1 MLSIF
6 SCAYWP
12 SVCLLWRNVYLDLLP
27 IFWLGC
33 LFCFVLFLILSS
45 MSSLYILEI
54 EPLSVILFANI
65 SPVHRLSLGVIYGF
79 LCYAN
84 LLCLIRSQL
93 IIFAFISFALGN
105 WVKKILLRF
114 MDLCQRISCLCSF
127 LGGFL
132 FGWLVFFLLHCAAC
146 GILVPRPGIKPVA
159 PVVEVWHWSLNHW
172 TSREFPFSCIFMVSC
187 LIFRSLNHF

>member
-105 WVKKILLRF
+105 WVKKILVNDATDKGLISKIYKKLIPLNNQKNKQHNKKWAE
-114 MDLCQRISCLCSF
+114 DLNRHFSKEDIQMVNRHMESCSTSL
-127 LGGFL
+127 
-132 FGWLVFFLLHCAAC
+132 
-146 GILVPRPGIKPVA
+146 IIREMQIKTTKRY
-159 PVVEVWHWSLNHW
+159 HLTGQNGH
-172 TSREFPFSCIFMVSC
+172 
-187 LIFRSLNHF
+187 H